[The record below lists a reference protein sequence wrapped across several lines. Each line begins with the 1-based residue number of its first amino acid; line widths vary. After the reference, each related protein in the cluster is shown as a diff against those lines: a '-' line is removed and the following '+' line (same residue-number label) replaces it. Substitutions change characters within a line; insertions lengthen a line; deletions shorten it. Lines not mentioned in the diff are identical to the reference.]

1 MCGDMEGEVEAFGV
15 VAAGGED
22 ECVDTDDVAGGVEE
36 GAAAVPGVHGCIGLE
51 VADVFAGAFGG
62 NDAGGEGGGTAE
74 AGGDDGGFEGVAPG
88 PGGVAEGGRVFGGG
102 E

>member
-1 MCGDMEGEVEAFGV
+1 MGGDIEGEVEAFGV

-22 ECVDTDDVAGGVEE
+22 ECVDADDETSGVEE
-36 GAAAVPGVHGCIGLE
+36 RAAAVAGVHGCVGLE
-51 VADVFAGAFGG
+51 VADVLAGAPGG
-62 NDAGGEGGGTAE
+62 DDAGGDGGGTAE

-88 PGGVAEGGRVFGGG
+88 PGGVAEGGGFLGGG